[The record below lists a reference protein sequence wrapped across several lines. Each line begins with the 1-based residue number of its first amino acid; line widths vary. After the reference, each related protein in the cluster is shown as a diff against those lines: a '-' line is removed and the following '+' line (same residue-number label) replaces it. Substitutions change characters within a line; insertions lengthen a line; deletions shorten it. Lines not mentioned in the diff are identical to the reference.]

1 MTPTV
6 ITYLVYLVISI
17 GLTVWVARTLHSNGR
32 LFLVDVF
39 GGKEGLAD
47 STNHL
52 LKVGFYLVNL
62 GYVSLALRLRTEIAD
77 ARASIEALSWKVGL
91 VLVVLGTM
99 HFLNLYV
106 FSRIR
111 RRAALS
117 SAPPPVEPD
126 QVLPAFHPEAPGDA
140 QAHGAV

>member
-17 GLTVWVARTLHSNGR
+17 SLTVWVARTLHSNGR

-62 GYVSLALRLRTEIAD
+62 GYVSLALRLSTEIAD

-91 VLVVLGTM
+91 VLVVLGAM

-126 QVLPAFHPEAPGDA
+126 QVLAAFDPEIPGDA
-140 QAHGAV
+140 PAHGAV